1 MCIKGKKTQP
11 WALLTGVR
19 ANCYCYLWSTFP
31 PKLSCNNKTSIP
43 ILTTPPPPLIISCD
57 FMNCQPW
64 EQVGMWLLLV
74 LEFMYIEQTMED
86 TFIFYL
92 NIFVKLCNSKSQM
105 LVKVYNEKMAVPY
118 PISPHLILQRQL
130 VLLSYFS
137 DNSKHL
143 QFTRYCSECIIG
155 IYSLKSSKWSF
166 GDM

>member
-1 MCIKGKKTQP
+1 MRIGRYVT
-11 WALLTGVR
+11 A
-19 ANCYCYLWSTFP
+19 
-31 PKLSCNNKTSIP
+31 
-43 ILTTPPPPLIISCD
+43 
-57 FMNCQPW
+57 
-64 EQVGMWLLLV
+64 VG
-74 LEFMYIEQTMED
+74 LEFMCIEQTMED

-92 NIFVKLCNSKSQM
+92 NIFVKLCHSKSQI
-105 LVKVYNEKMAVPY
+105 LVKVYKEKMAVAY

-155 IYSLKSSKWSF
+155 IYSLKSSQWSF